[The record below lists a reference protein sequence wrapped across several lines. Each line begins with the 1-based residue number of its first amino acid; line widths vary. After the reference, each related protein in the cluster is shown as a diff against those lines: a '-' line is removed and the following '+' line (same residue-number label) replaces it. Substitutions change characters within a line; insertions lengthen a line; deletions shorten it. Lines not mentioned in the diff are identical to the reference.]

1 MNNSSCPG
9 TKVTAI
15 RKLWN
20 LDLRTYAWYKLLLE
34 YLELKESDFI
44 ISNYGQP
51 VPRKFDGMNS
61 IYYIIVNSK
70 QQDPSSKAK
79 SIRAS
84 DVLVCHSSYLN
95 I

>member
-1 MNNSSCPG
+1 M
-9 TKVTAI
+9 I
-15 RKLWN
+15 
-20 LDLRTYAWYKLLLE
+20 LLFVNMG
-34 YLELKESDFI
+34 KS
-44 ISNYGQP
+44 
-51 VPRKFDGMNS
+51 VPRRVDGMNS

-84 DVLVCHSSYLN
+84 AVLLCHSSYLN